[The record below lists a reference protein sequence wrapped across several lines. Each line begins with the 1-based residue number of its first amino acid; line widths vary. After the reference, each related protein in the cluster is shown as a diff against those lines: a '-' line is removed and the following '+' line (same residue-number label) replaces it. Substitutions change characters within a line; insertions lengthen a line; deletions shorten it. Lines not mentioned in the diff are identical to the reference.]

1 MAEFNIRSDA
11 VDVEQIMEQIRARVR
26 EKRGVDYTEEQIRE
40 LANVKLDRFLDP
52 KHVRSDLIEH
62 FRKKNQSSDAAAS
75 ATQAALE
82 AVDVPTFQPD
92 DVYRSSRGGIGR
104 VLYAIRRML
113 RPILKLFIN
122 PGPMLDSVRSVSTH
136 INTTSKAL
144 ALNEERN
151 RRRAELDVLMYE
163 VMNNLVVEMTRLA
176 IDMKNHKMRVESV
189 AARLDFDERR
199 ARALEQIVQFRTPA
213 AGGED
218 TAPNEGSAAPGDSS
232 GGEAGVTG
240 ETAAAAAAGA
250 TTFRRQYHDHGGP
263 GGRHNQ
269 ERTGRRLGIERRSRR
284 GGGKCRTA
292 DRRGG
297 RIGQRPLRTVKLA
310 VVVQRYGAD
319 ISGGA
324 ELHARYVAGH
334 LSRHVEVEV
343 LTTCARDYISWRNE
357 LAPGTDVVNGVT
369 VLRFPVRRERD
380 PVDFARRSHQVFEAR
395 HSFRDELRWL
405 ESEGP
410 TAPALI
416 AHLRRAASA
425 YDFILFFS
433 YRYYHAY
440 HGSARR
446 RQRPC
451 SSRPPNAIRL
461 LDSRSPLVLSEVC
474 ARSCT
479 TRTKSGAHPGGL
491 RQRGCPG
498 VVVGVG
504 SEIRDDASAARFR
517 ERTELRAASSSMSDE
532 STRTRGAASC
542 SITSGGTPPRSR
554 SGCNWCS
561 RVRR

>member
-232 GGEAGVTG
+232 GGEAGVT
-240 ETAAAAAAGA
+240 EK
-250 TTFRRQYHDHGGP
+250 RR
-263 GGRHNQ
+263 R
-269 ERTGRRLGIERRSRR
+269 RRRRGRRR
-284 GGGKCRTA
+284 
-292 DRRGG
+292 
-297 RIGQRPLRTVKLA
+297 
-310 VVVQRYGAD
+310 
-319 ISGGA
+319 SGGN
-324 ELHARYVAGH
+324 
-334 LSRHVEVEV
+334 
-343 LTTCARDYISWRNE
+343 TTTTEAQGDDTIKNE
-357 LAPGTDVVNGVT
+357 PADVSPSNG
-369 VLRFPVRRERD
+369 
-380 PVDFARRSHQVFEAR
+380 EA
-395 HSFRDELRWL
+395 DE
-405 ESEGP
+405 
-410 TAPALI
+410 A
-416 AHLRRAASA
+416 AASA
-425 YDFILFFS
+425 GRQTD
-433 YRYYHAY
+433 AAAE
-440 HGSARR
+440 SASD
-446 RQRPC
+446 P
-451 SSRPPNAIRL
+451 
-461 LDSRSPLVLSEVC
+461 SE
-474 ARSCT
+474 
-479 TRTKSGAHPGGL
+479 
-491 RQRGCPG
+491 Q
-498 VVVGVG
+498 
-504 SEIRDDASAARFR
+504 
-517 ERTELRAASSSMSDE
+517 
-532 STRTRGAASC
+532 
-542 SITSGGTPPRSR
+542 
-554 SGCNWCS
+554 
-561 RVRR
+561 